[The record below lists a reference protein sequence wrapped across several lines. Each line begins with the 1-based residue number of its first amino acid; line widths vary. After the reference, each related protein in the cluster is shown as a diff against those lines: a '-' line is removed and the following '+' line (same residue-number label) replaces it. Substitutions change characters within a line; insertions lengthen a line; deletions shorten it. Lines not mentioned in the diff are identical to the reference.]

1 MFRKLRDKIQIFRST
16 RKLKKLFPGLP
27 AVTKFNK
34 LDKDKYNVTYC
45 MSQETLDMV
54 KNLIPEERLANY
66 KLNVV
71 PDSLLKKGEVME
83 VHSPKDPKPVEIV
96 YGAPMQPVVS
106 GGIQ

>member
-1 MFRKLRDKIQIFRST
+1 MFRKLRDKIRDIRST

-34 LDKDKYNVTYC
+34 LDKDKYNTTYC

-54 KNLIPEERLANY
+54 KNLIPEEKLANY
-66 KLNVV
+66 KLSVV

-96 YGAPMQPVVS
+96 YGAPMQPIVT
-106 GGIQ
+106 GDR